1 MQILLSVQNLSK
13 SFGSKNLFDNLSFS
27 VFDHQKI
34 GIVGPN
40 GSGKSTL
47 LRILQGIDAPDEGK
61 VIYRKGVKSAYAAQQ
76 ADILNLELSAYRKNL
91 FDFPMDVDPSKLS
104 GGQKRKYLI
113 AHAIDQEPSLLLL
126 DEPTNH
132 LDLEGILW
140 LEEMLN
146 SISTPMLII
155 SHDRVFLDRVTN
167 ATLEINHRYP
177 KGHFFVDG
185 PFSTYLKEK
194 EIYEASQSKKAH
206 SLEQELKK
214 QLEWLGRT
222 APARTAK
229 SLTRVRDVGSLQQEV
244 RAIKERNRDLG
255 TLATFS
261 QSTSSSK
268 KLIVLKHVFKSFNE
282 KNLFE
287 DFNIEISRKDRLGVL
302 GMNGSGKST
311 LLKILLKELA
321 PDKGTVKWKEDLN
334 VVYFDQMKEALPKK
348 GMTLQE
354 ALTGHLADT
363 VFYQGKAMHIISWAK
378 KFRFEPDRLSMD
390 IEVLS
395 GGERA
400 RAILARL
407 MLKPADVLLLDE
419 PTNDLD
425 MEMIDLLTK
434 SLEDFEGAVVV
445 ISHDRYFLN
454 ALSTQYI
461 GLGVDSETG
470 YLFSDFEQWQQKL
483 SQKRKEAKSGGI
495 NSSSQNPKEKK
506 RSTREIEQKIE
517 KLEEQILS
525 IEEKLAQASPQD
537 LEKLCKQHLSLKKEL
552 ESLYKT
558 WEELVQ

>member
-1 MQILLSVQNLSK
+1 MQILLSVQNLAKSYGSK
-13 SFGSKNLFDNLSFS
+13 SLFDNLSFS
-27 VFDHQKI
+27 VYDHQKI

-47 LRILQGIDAPDEGK
+47 LRILQGLDTPDEGK
-61 VIYRKGVKSAYAAQQ
+61 VVYRKGVKAAYAAQQ
-76 ADILNLELSAYRKNL
+76 ADILELELSAYRKNL
-91 FDFPMDVDPSKLS
+91 FQFPLDVDPSKLS
-104 GGQKRKYLI
+104 GGQKRRYLI
-113 AHAIDQEPSLLLL
+113 AHALDQEPSLLLL

-146 SISTPMLII
+146 SISIPMLIV

-185 PFSTYLKEK
+185 PYSTYLKEK
-194 EIYEASQSKKAH
+194 EVYETSQSKRAH

-214 QLEWLGRT
+214 QMEWLGRT

-229 SLTRVRDVGSLQQEV
+229 SLTRIKDVGSLKEEV
-244 RAIKERNRDLG
+244 KDFKERNRDMG
-255 TLATFS
+255 SLASFS
-261 QSTSSSK
+261 QSESTSK
-268 KLIVLKHVFKSFNE
+268 KLMVLKHVYKGFKDRS
-282 KNLFE
+282 LFE
-287 DFNIEISRKDRLGVL
+287 DFNIEIFRKDRLGVL

-311 LLKILLKELA
+311 LLKILLKEIS
-321 PDKGTVKWKEDLN
+321 PDKGTVKWKDDLR
-334 VVYFDQMKEALPKK
+334 VVYFDQMKEGLPKK

-363 VFYQGKAMHIISWAK
+363 VFYQGKPMHIISWAK
-378 KFRFEPDRLSMD
+378 KFRFPADRLQMD

-400 RAILARL
+400 RALLARL

-425 MEMIDLLTK
+425 MEMIDLLTR

-454 ALSTQYI
+454 SLSSQYI
-461 GLGVDSETG
+461 GLGVNKDTG
-470 YLFSDFEQWQQKL
+470 YLFSDFGQWQQKMA
-483 SQKRKEAKSGGI
+483 EAKKEFKAQEGQTF
-495 NSSSQNPKEKK
+495 NAPREKK

-517 KLEEQILS
+517 KLEDEIR
-525 IEEKLAQASPQD
+525 ITEENLAKALPQE

-552 ESLYKT
+552 DELYIK
-558 WEELVQ
+558 WEQHLL

>member
-1 MQILLSVQNLSK
+1 
-13 SFGSKNLFDNLSFS
+13 
-27 VFDHQKI
+27 
-34 GIVGPN
+34 
-40 GSGKSTL
+40 
-47 LRILQGIDAPDEGK
+47 
-61 VIYRKGVKSAYAAQQ
+61 
-76 ADILNLELSAYRKNL
+76 ADILELELSAYRKNL
-91 FDFPMDVDPSKLS
+91 FQFPLDVDPSKLS
-104 GGQKRKYLI
+104 GGQKRRYLI
-113 AHAIDQEPSLLLL
+113 AHALDQEPSLLLL

-146 SISTPMLII
+146 SISIPMLIV

-185 PFSTYLKEK
+185 PYSTYLKEK
-194 EIYEASQSKKAH
+194 EVYEASQSKRAH

-214 QLEWLGRT
+214 QMEWLGRT

-229 SLTRVRDVGSLQQEV
+229 SLTRIKDVGSLKEEV
-244 RAIKERNRDLG
+244 QDFKERNRDMG
-255 TLATFS
+255 SLASFS
-261 QSTSSSK
+261 QSESTSK
-268 KLIVLKHVFKSFNE
+268 KLIVLKHVYKGFKE
-282 KNLFE
+282 RPLFE
-287 DFNIEISRKDRLGVL
+287 DFNIEIFRRDRLGVL

-311 LLKILLKELA
+311 LLKILLKEIA
-321 PDKGTVKWKEDLN
+321 PDKGTVKWKDDLR
-334 VVYFDQMKEALPKK
+334 VVYFDQMKEGLPKK

-363 VFYQGKAMHIISWAK
+363 VFYQGKSMHIISWAK
-378 KFRFEPDRLSMD
+378 KFRFPQDRLQMD

-400 RAILARL
+400 RALLARL

-425 MEMIDLLTK
+425 MEMIDLLTR

-454 ALSTQYI
+454 SLSSQYI
-461 GLGVDSETG
+461 GLGVNKDTG
-470 YLFSDFEQWQQKL
+470 YLFSDFGQWQQKMA
-483 SQKRKEAKSGGI
+483 EAKKELKAQEG
-495 NSSSQNPKEKK
+495 QNLNAPREKK

-517 KLEEQILS
+517 KLEEEIHLT
-525 IEEKLAQASPQD
+525 EENLAKALPQE

-552 ESLYKT
+552 DELYIK
-558 WEELVQ
+558 WEQHLL

>member
-1 MQILLSVQNLSK
+1 MQILLSVQNLAKSYGSK
-13 SFGSKNLFDNLSFS
+13 SLFDNLSFS
-27 VFDHQKI
+27 VYDHQKI

-47 LRILQGIDAPDEGK
+47 LRILQGLDTPDEGK
-61 VIYRKGVKSAYAAQQ
+61 VVYRKGVKSAYAAQQ
-76 ADILNLELSAYRKNL
+76 ADILELELSAYRKNL
-91 FDFPMDVDPSKLS
+91 FQFPLDVDPSKLS
-104 GGQKRKYLI
+104 GGQKRRYLI
-113 AHAIDQEPSLLLL
+113 AHALDQEPSLLLL

-146 SISTPMLII
+146 SISIPMLIV

-185 PFSTYLKEK
+185 PYSTYLKEK
-194 EIYEASQSKKAH
+194 EVYEASQSKRAH

-214 QLEWLGRT
+214 QMEWLGRT

-229 SLTRVRDVGSLQQEV
+229 SLTRIKDVGSLKEEV
-244 RAIKERNRDLG
+244 QDFKERNRDMG
-255 TLATFS
+255 SLASFS
-261 QSTSSSK
+261 QSESTSK
-268 KLIVLKHVFKSFNE
+268 KLMVLKHVYKGFKE
-282 KNLFE
+282 RPLFE
-287 DFNIEISRKDRLGVL
+287 DFNIEIFRRDRLGVL

-311 LLKILLKELA
+311 LLKILLKEIA
-321 PDKGTVKWKEDLN
+321 PDKGTVKWKDDLR
-334 VVYFDQMKEALPKK
+334 VVYFDQMKEGLPKK

-363 VFYQGKAMHIISWAK
+363 VFYQGKSMHIISWAK
-378 KFRFEPDRLSMD
+378 KFRFPQDRLQMD

-400 RAILARL
+400 RALLARL

-425 MEMIDLLTK
+425 MEMIDLLTR

-454 ALSTQYI
+454 SLSSQYI
-461 GLGVDSETG
+461 GLGVNKDTG
-470 YLFSDFEQWQQKL
+470 YLFSDFGQWQQKMA
-483 SQKRKEAKSGGI
+483 EAKKELRAQEG
-495 NSSSQNPKEKK
+495 QNLNAPREKK

-517 KLEEQILS
+517 KLEEEIHLT
-525 IEEKLAQASPQD
+525 EENLAKALPQE

-552 ESLYKT
+552 DELYIK
-558 WEELVQ
+558 WEQHLL

>member
-1 MQILLSVQNLSK
+1 MQILLSVQNLAK
-13 SFGSKNLFDNLSFS
+13 SFGSKSLFDNLSFS
-27 VFDHQKI
+27 VYDHQKI

-47 LRILQGIDAPDEGK
+47 LRILQGLETQDEGK
-61 VIYRKGVKSAYAAQQ
+61 VIYRKGVKAAYAAQQ
-76 ADILNLELSAYRKNL
+76 ADILQLELSAYRKNL
-91 FDFPMDVDPSKLS
+91 FGFPLDVDPSKLS

-113 AHAIDQEPSLLLL
+113 AHALDQEPSLLLL

-146 SISTPMLII
+146 TVTTPMLIV

-177 KGHFFVDG
+177 KGHFFVEG
-185 PFSTYLKEK
+185 PYSSYLKEK
-194 EIYEASQSKKAH
+194 EAYDLSQSKKAH

-229 SLTRVRDVGSLQQEV
+229 SLTRIKDVGSLKEEV
-244 RAIKERNRDLG
+244 RDFKERNRDLG
-255 TLATFS
+255 SLATFS
-261 QSTSSSK
+261 QSDSTSK
-268 KLIVLKHVFKSFNE
+268 KLIVLKHVYKSFSE
-282 KNLFE
+282 RTLFE
-287 DFNIEISRKDRLGVL
+287 DFNLEIFRKDRLGVL

-311 LLKILLKELA
+311 LLKILMKEIS
-321 PDKGTVKWKEDLN
+321 PDKGTVKWKEDLR

-378 KFRFEPDRLSMD
+378 KFRFPADRLLTD

-434 SLEDFEGAVVV
+434 SLQDFEGAVVV

-454 ALSTQYI
+454 SLSSQYI
-461 GLGVDSETG
+461 GLGVNKDCG
-470 YLFSDFEQWQQKL
+470 YLFSDFQQWQQKL
-483 SQKRKEAKSGGI
+483 QEAKKELKSL
-495 NSSSQNPKEKK
+495 SSQSTFSPKEKK
-506 RSTREIEQKIE
+506 RSTREIEQRIE
-517 KLEEQILS
+517 KLEEEIRL
-525 IEEKLAQASPQD
+525 IEEKLAVALPHE
-537 LEKLCKQHLSLKKEL
+537 LEKLCKHHLSLKKEL
-552 ESLYKT
+552 DELFEK
-558 WEELVQ
+558 WEKHY

>member
-1 MQILLSVQNLSK
+1 MQILLSVQNLAKSYGSK
-13 SFGSKNLFDNLSFS
+13 SLFDNLSFS
-27 VFDHQKI
+27 VYDHQKI

-47 LRILQGIDAPDEGK
+47 LRILQGLDTPDEGK
-61 VIYRKGVKSAYAAQQ
+61 VVYRKGVKSAYAAQQ
-76 ADILNLELSAYRKNL
+76 ADILELELSAYRKNL
-91 FDFPMDVDPSKLS
+91 FQFPLDVDPSKLS
-104 GGQKRKYLI
+104 GGQKRRYLI
-113 AHAIDQEPSLLLL
+113 AHALDQEPSLLLL

-146 SISTPMLII
+146 SISIPMLIV

-185 PFSTYLKEK
+185 PYSTYLKEK
-194 EIYEASQSKKAH
+194 EVYEASQSKRAH

-214 QLEWLGRT
+214 QMEWLGRT

-229 SLTRVRDVGSLQQEV
+229 SLTRIKDVGSLKEEV
-244 RAIKERNRDLG
+244 QDFKDRNRDMG
-255 TLATFS
+255 SLASFS
-261 QSTSSSK
+261 QSESTSK
-268 KLIVLKHVFKSFNE
+268 KLMVLKHVYKGFKE
-282 KNLFE
+282 RPLFE
-287 DFNIEISRKDRLGVL
+287 DFNIEIFRRDRLGVL

-311 LLKILLKELA
+311 LLKILLKEIA
-321 PDKGTVKWKEDLN
+321 PDKGTVKWKDDLR
-334 VVYFDQMKEALPKK
+334 VVYFDQMKEGLPKK

-363 VFYQGKAMHIISWAK
+363 VFYQGKSMHIISWAK
-378 KFRFEPDRLSMD
+378 KFRFPADRLQMD

-400 RAILARL
+400 RALLARL

-425 MEMIDLLTK
+425 MEMIDLLTR

-454 ALSTQYI
+454 SLSSQYI
-461 GLGVDSETG
+461 GLGVNKDTG
-470 YLFSDFEQWQQKL
+470 YLFSDFGQWQQKMA
-483 SQKRKEAKSGGI
+483 EAKKELKAQEG
-495 NSSSQNPKEKK
+495 QNLNAPREKK

-517 KLEEQILS
+517 KLEEEIHLT
-525 IEEKLAQASPQD
+525 EENLAKALPQE

-552 ESLYKT
+552 DELYIK
-558 WEELVQ
+558 WEQHLL

>member
-1 MQILLSVQNLSK
+1 MQILLSVQNLAKSYGSK
-13 SFGSKNLFDNLSFS
+13 SLFDNLSFS
-27 VFDHQKI
+27 VYDHQKI

-47 LRILQGIDAPDEGK
+47 LRILQGLDTPDEGK
-61 VIYRKGVKSAYAAQQ
+61 VVYRKGVKSAYAAQQ
-76 ADILNLELSAYRKNL
+76 ADILELELSAYRKNL
-91 FDFPMDVDPSKLS
+91 FQFPLDVDPSKLS
-104 GGQKRKYLI
+104 GGQKRRYLI
-113 AHAIDQEPSLLLL
+113 AHALDQEPSLLLL

-146 SISTPMLII
+146 SISIPMLIV

-185 PFSTYLKEK
+185 PYSTYLKEK
-194 EIYEASQSKKAH
+194 EVYEASQSKRAH

-214 QLEWLGRT
+214 QMEWLGRT

-229 SLTRVRDVGSLQQEV
+229 SLTRIKDVGSLKEEV
-244 RAIKERNRDLG
+244 QDFKERNRDMG
-255 TLATFS
+255 SLASFS
-261 QSTSSSK
+261 QSESTSK
-268 KLIVLKHVFKSFNE
+268 KLIVLKHVYKGFKE
-282 KNLFE
+282 RPLFE
-287 DFNIEISRKDRLGVL
+287 DFNIEIFRRDRLGVL

-311 LLKILLKELA
+311 LLKILLKEIA
-321 PDKGTVKWKEDLN
+321 PDKGTVKWKDDLR
-334 VVYFDQMKEALPKK
+334 VVYFDQMKEGLPKK

-363 VFYQGKAMHIISWAK
+363 VFYQGKSMHIISWAK
-378 KFRFEPDRLSMD
+378 KFRFPQDRLQMD

-400 RAILARL
+400 RALLARL

-425 MEMIDLLTK
+425 MEMIDLLTR

-454 ALSTQYI
+454 SLSSQYI
-461 GLGVDSETG
+461 GLGVNKDTG
-470 YLFSDFEQWQQKL
+470 YLFSDFGQWQQKMT
-483 SQKRKEAKSGGI
+483 EAKKELRAQEG
-495 NSSSQNPKEKK
+495 QNLNAPREKK

-517 KLEEQILS
+517 KLEEEIHLT
-525 IEEKLAQASPQD
+525 EENLAKALPQE

-552 ESLYKT
+552 DELYIK
-558 WEELVQ
+558 WEQHLL

>member
-1 MQILLSVQNLSK
+1 MQILLSVQNLAKSYGSK
-13 SFGSKNLFDNLSFS
+13 SLFDNLSFS
-27 VFDHQKI
+27 VYDHQKI

-47 LRILQGIDAPDEGK
+47 LRILQGLDTPDEGK
-61 VIYRKGVKSAYAAQQ
+61 VVYRKGVKSAYAAQQ
-76 ADILNLELSAYRKNL
+76 ADILELELSAYRKNL
-91 FDFPMDVDPSKLS
+91 FQFPLDVDPSKLS
-104 GGQKRKYLI
+104 GGQKRRYLI
-113 AHAIDQEPSLLLL
+113 AHALDQEPSLLLL

-146 SISTPMLII
+146 SISIPMLIV

-185 PFSTYLKEK
+185 PYSTYLKEK
-194 EIYEASQSKKAH
+194 EVYEASQSKRAH

-214 QLEWLGRT
+214 QMEWLGRT

-229 SLTRVRDVGSLQQEV
+229 SLTRIKDVGSLKEEV
-244 RAIKERNRDLG
+244 QDFKERNRDMG
-255 TLATFS
+255 SLASFS
-261 QSTSSSK
+261 QSESTSK
-268 KLIVLKHVFKSFNE
+268 KLIVLKHVYKGFKE
-282 KNLFE
+282 RPLFE
-287 DFNIEISRKDRLGVL
+287 DFNIEIFRRDRLGVL

-311 LLKILLKELA
+311 LLKILLKEIA
-321 PDKGTVKWKEDLN
+321 PDKGTVKWKDDLR
-334 VVYFDQMKEALPKK
+334 VVYFDQMKEGLPKK

-363 VFYQGKAMHIISWAK
+363 VFYQGKSMHIISWAK
-378 KFRFEPDRLSMD
+378 KFRFPQDRLQMD

-400 RAILARL
+400 RALLARL

-425 MEMIDLLTK
+425 MEMIDLLTR

-454 ALSTQYI
+454 SLSSQYI
-461 GLGVDSETG
+461 GLGVNKDTG
-470 YLFSDFEQWQQKL
+470 YLFSDFGQWQQKMA
-483 SQKRKEAKSGGI
+483 EAKKELKAQEG
-495 NSSSQNPKEKK
+495 QNLNAPREKK

-517 KLEEQILS
+517 KLEEEIHLT
-525 IEEKLAQASPQD
+525 EENLAKALPQE

-552 ESLYKT
+552 DELYIK
-558 WEELVQ
+558 WEQHLL